1 MTPKGWPAD
10 GGTTDPAGF
19 DGVEA
24 TEIAGNETIGVGAG
38 TRLGAYRLLEPI
50 GEGGMGQVFRAERAD
65 GVFAQ
70 QVAVKVTHGSVGE
83 RELHRF
89 TTERQILA
97 SLHHPNIVSLLD
109 GGAAPTGQAYL
120 VMERVDGAPVTEY
133 CNAHALSLERRLR
146 IFVVVCGAVQYAHQ
160 HAVVH
165 RDLKPANILVGPG
178 DVPKVVDFGIAK
190 LVEAPAANGTMTGAA
205 GAPLTPNYASPE
217 QIRGLPA
224 TTASDVYALGVILY
238 ELTSG
243 TRPYDTEGQTLD
255 RVLDLVVH
263 TDPPR
268 PSAIRQEPH
277 EVPLP
282 YPRVRLRGDL
292 DAIILKALHK
302 DSTHRYAS
310 AGALATDVGRF
321 LAGEPVLARAPSA
334 LYVLGRLAARHRRL
348 VVVSALALVALIA
361 VSSAALWQW
370 QVARRQQSRAENRFR
385 DVRQLANTLIFK
397 VHDAVAPLAGS
408 TPVRRTIVDE
418 ALSYLER
425 LEAESR
431 DDISLRLELA
441 AARRQIASILGHAQ
455 QANLGDRDGAIT
467 QYEHARRILV
477 PLVHD
482 ASPYEVVAGVVDA
495 SVKLSTLYSLKGD
508 RDRARVTATEA
519 LQYATRYSQREPAD
533 RRGMTLVGQGMFQSA
548 WTLPPDDAVPAW
560 LETLRHYERML
571 DVEPD
576 NPQNQR
582 NVGLVCKYLGS
593 LLDLTNPAA
602 ARPHHA
608 RAFELDEKR
617 LAQAPENRQVQFD
630 VAISASNLASVSEI
644 LGDVE
649 AASQLFSR
657 SLGVRRRLADSD
669 PNDVLARERLGY
681 ILGRVARFHAHRDP
695 RAARALAL
703 ESIEVSTSVFEKTKD
718 RSAHNTL
725 ARGWLELARIEQR
738 LTNRPGACAAF
749 RRAATLYTTV
759 AAPTPELAREVE
771 HARAGADAC
780 NTRTP

>member
-1 MTPKGWPAD
+1 
-10 GGTTDPAGF
+10 
-19 DGVEA
+19 
-24 TEIAGNETIGVGAG
+24 
-38 TRLGAYRLLEPI
+38 
-50 GEGGMGQVFRAERAD
+50 MGQVFRAERAD

-133 CNAHALSLERRLR
+133 CNAHALSLERRLW
-146 IFVVVCGAVQYAHQ
+146 IFVAVCGAVQYAHQ

-190 LVEAPAANGTMTGAA
+190 LVEAPAANGTMTGVG

-224 TTASDVYALGVILY
+224 TTASDVYALGVVLY
-238 ELTSG
+238 ELASG
-243 TRPYDTEGQTLD
+243 SRPYDTEGQTLD

-268 PSAIRQEPH
+268 PSSVRQEPH
-277 EVPLP
+277 EIPLP
-282 YPRVRLRGDL
+282 YPRARLRGDL

-302 DSTHRYAS
+302 DSTRRYAS
-310 AGALATDVGRF
+310 AGELASDVGRF

-348 VVVSALALVALIA
+348 VGVSALALAALIV

-370 QVARRQQSRAENRFR
+370 QVARRHQSRAESQFR

-418 ALSYLER
+418 ALAYLER

-431 DDISLRLELA
+431 DDIGLRLELA
-441 AARRQIASILGHAQ
+441 SARRQIASILGNAN

-477 PLVHD
+477 PLVND
-482 ASPYEVVAGVVDA
+482 ASPYDIVAGLVDA
-495 SVKLSTLYSLKGD
+495 TVKLSTLYNLKGD
-508 RDRARVTATEA
+508 RQQARETAAEA
-519 LQYATRYSQREPAD
+519 LEPAIRYSQRQPDD
-533 RRGMTLVGQGMFQSA
+533 RRGMTLVGQAMFQRA
-548 WTLPPDDAVPAW
+548 WTQPLNEALPAW

-571 DVEPD
+571 EAQPD
-576 NPQNQR
+576 EAPNQR
-582 NVGLVCKYLGS
+582 NVALVCKYLGGLFES
-593 LLDLTNPAA
+593 KDPAA
-602 ARPHHA
+602 ARPYYA
-608 RAFELDEKR
+608 RALELDEKR
-617 LAQAPENRQVQFD
+617 LARAPDNRQVQLD
-630 VAISASNLASVSEI
+630 VAISASSLASI
-644 LGDVE
+644 ADNQDDVAL
-649 AASQLFSR
+649 AAPLFAR
-657 SLGVRRRLADSD
+657 SLALRRQLAETD
-669 PNDVLARERLGY
+669 PNDVLAREKLGY
-681 ILGRVARFHAHRDP
+681 ILARVARFHTPRDP

-703 ESIEVSTSVFEKTKD
+703 ESIAVSTPVFEKTRD
-718 RSAHNTL
+718 RSAHDTL
-725 ARGWLELARIEQR
+725 ARGWLELALVEQQ
-738 LTNRPGACAAF
+738 LTNRPAACAAF
-749 RRAATLYTTV
+749 RRAATLYTAL
-759 AAPTPELAREVE
+759 AAPLGIPERSHEVE
-771 HARAGADAC
+771 YAVAQANAC
-780 NTRTP
+780 NTGTP